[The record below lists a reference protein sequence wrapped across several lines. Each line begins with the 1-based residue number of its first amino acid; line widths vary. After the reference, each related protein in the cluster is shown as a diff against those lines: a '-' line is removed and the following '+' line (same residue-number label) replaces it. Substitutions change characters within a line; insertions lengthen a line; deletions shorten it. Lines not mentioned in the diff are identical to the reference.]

1 MFRFIIHLSNLKTG
15 FFLPYIFK
23 LYEENYD
30 KYLKLL
36 KQAAAN
42 ILDTYIHSNKTEK
55 LTRSEI
61 HSHNTR
67 NKYFID
73 LPYKKR
79 MNLKITLTTPD

>member
-1 MFRFIIHLSNLKTG
+1 MHN
-15 FFLPYIFK
+15 IFK

-42 ILDTYIHSNKTEK
+42 IFETYIHSNKTEK

-67 NKYFID
+67 NKNSID
-73 LPYKKR
+73 LPYNR
-79 MNLKITLTTPD
+79 QINLKITQTTPDQSSTFPPTLH